1 MFIHARWDRARRICT
16 ISRQAPL
23 RSCAPGGCSREGCA
37 GRAAPRPQWCC
48 AAPASGRDGAP
59 SDRGARAAGVARRHA
74 RSRPRDRRPRPR
86 NAAARQS
93 SWRCPRR
100 RTRRRRRQ
108 RPPASRSRGRRRRRW
123 RWPRARLAARRSTRS
138 SGQAGGAGGACL
150 PVHCILLCGL
160 SLYSHAAGRPMLC
173 SSHGQ
178 APCAVGLRRARRR
191 LNYGCFPCETRHRIP
206 ARRPR
211 RALHAQHALT
221 GGAGR
226 ARRAGP
232 VEGRGGAPRRAG
244 GRGGEAAA
252 PADGV
257 QGMIGLG

>member
-138 SGQAGGAGGACL
+138 SRPSRRRWRRVSACALHFALWFKFVLSRGWPTHVVQLSRPSAMRCWPAPCTPAVELWVLSMRDPPQDPSAQA
-150 PVHCILLCGL
+150 
-160 SLYSHAAGRPMLC
+160 
-173 SSHGQ
+173 
-178 APCAVGLRRARRR
+178 APCAACTACSDRRRWARAPRRPSGGPRRRAAPR
-191 LNYGCFPCETRHRIP
+191 
-206 ARRPR
+206 RRPR
-211 RALHAQHALT
+211 R
-221 GGAGR
+221 
-226 ARRAGP
+226 
-232 VEGRGGAPRRAG
+232 
-244 GRGGEAAA
+244 
-252 PADGV
+252 
-257 QGMIGLG
+257 